1 MRADTW
7 SPTTP
12 DDAMDA
18 VIARSRAAAEG
29 WIRRLDSLQGCHSVK
44 EACTRIAAI
53 GRPRLLKALSAIACP
68 ADREIVAQMD
78 PAGSWAKSAVE
89 QRIEARNKQYS
100 RGRAL
105 VAVRSVEEWKRAK
118 AVAQYF
124 FLIGVHPADI
134 HGDQRAEGLGLA
146 WQFFARWKTC
156 LDLARRAAGH
166 REGRVFGSLAKAYR
180 LLTVELLID
189 PPRSG
194 QLKGAARAASRLTKS
209 PSEKI

>member
-18 VIARSRAAAEG
+18 IIERSQLAAEG
-29 WIRRLDSLQGCHSVK
+29 WIRRLDSLQGSHNVK
-44 EACTRIAAI
+44 EACIRIAAI
-53 GRPRLLKALSAIACP
+53 GRPRLLKALNAIACP
-68 ADREIVAQMD
+68 ADREIVEQMD
-78 PAGSWAKSAVE
+78 PAGLWAKSAVE

-134 HGDQRAEGLGLA
+134 NGDQRAEGLGLA

-166 REGRVFGSLAKAYR
+166 REGRVFASLAKAFR
-180 LLTVELLID
+180 LLTVELLIN
-189 PPRSG
+189 PLPSG
-194 QLKGAARAASRLTKS
+194 QFKRAARSRSSLDES
-209 PSEKI
+209 PKRV